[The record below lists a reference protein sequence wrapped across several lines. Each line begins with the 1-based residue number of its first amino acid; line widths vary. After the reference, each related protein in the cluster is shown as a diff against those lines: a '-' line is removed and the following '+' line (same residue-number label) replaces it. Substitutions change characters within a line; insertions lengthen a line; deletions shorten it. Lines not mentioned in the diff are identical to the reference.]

1 MSLSLE
7 PRQRNSKMGVNVKSS
22 LLEWRAT
29 RRAGSTVLFLIT
41 GIESQDSQLSDETH
55 DFTIDFIF
63 STGTMRR
70 TGTGKEKQPFSN
82 RSKFETCIVSLPIL
96 PRYVPTDRSARV
108 LPRILTVW
116 ARPLPPRAVSRL
128 SGLAR
133 QTPALLVPK
142 QRPCDVS
149 GRLRSGSGT
158 YASKCPHH
166 QSTITNHYPKA
177 LEDPESSRGPLRL
190 DLDLRPSNLEPYFR
204 NPECKIP
211 KAKFPRI

>member
-70 TGTGKEKQPFSN
+70 TGKEKQPFSN
-82 RSKFETCIVSLPIL
+82 RSKFETCIVSLPKL
-96 PRYVPTDRSARV
+96 
-108 LPRILTVW
+108 
-116 ARPLPPRAVSRL
+116 SR
-128 SGLAR
+128 
-133 QTPALLVPK
+133 
-142 QRPCDVS
+142 
-149 GRLRSGSGT
+149 
-158 YASKCPHH
+158 
-166 QSTITNHYPKA
+166 
-177 LEDPESSRGPLRL
+177 
-190 DLDLRPSNLEPYFR
+190 
-204 NPECKIP
+204 
-211 KAKFPRI
+211 